1 SDEPDQLTQLYTFV
15 CVGEIL
21 LPGSQALHSTDGPTH
36 HHHPQKD
43 TVSVEGVVE
52 VYLRGASGTD
62 AVPDAQTRYSV
73 QCTMSVENLEGVP
86 PKLH

>member
-1 SDEPDQLTQLYTFV
+1 
-15 CVGEIL
+15 
-21 LPGSQALHSTDGPTH
+21 LHSTDGPTH

-43 TVSVEGVVE
+43 TVSVEGFVE

-62 AVPDAQTRYSV
+62 AQTWCSV
-73 QCTMSVENLEGVP
+73 QCTTSVENLEGVP